1 MGILDEILGGAIG
14 GQGMGRPGP
23 ASGRVAAGG
32 NSALLA
38 LLPIVVA
45 MLANRRQGPVG
56 PSGGR
61 LGDVL
66 GQVLGSG
73 GAQRGGGLGDVLGQ
87 VLGGGGAAGGLGGLL
102 QKLEQGG
109 LGAESRSWVSTGQNV
124 APSPD
129 SIGRIFGADGLA
141 AIARQAGLSE
151 RDTSAGLAQLLPEVI
166 DHVSPQGRIPDDDQ
180 LASTLQDL
188 MRRLG

>member
-14 GQGMGRPGP
+14 GQGLGLPGPGGGRP
-23 ASGRVAAGG
+23 AAGG
-32 NSALLA
+32 NSALMA
-38 LLPIVVA
+38 LLPIVIA
-45 MLANRRQGPVG
+45 MLANRRQAPTG
-56 PSGGR
+56 PSGGG

-66 GQVLGSG
+66 GQVLGT

-87 VLGGGGAAGGLGGLL
+87 VLGGGAAAGGLGGLL

-109 LGAESRSWVSTGQNV
+109 LGAETRSWVSTGQNL

-129 SIGRIFGADGLA
+129 AIGRIFGADGIA

-151 RDTSAGLAQLLPEVI
+151 REASVGLAQLLPEVV
-166 DHVSPQGRIPDDDQ
+166 DHISPQGRMPDDDQ
-180 LASTLQDL
+180 LASTLEGL
-188 MRRLG
+188 VRRLG

>member
-14 GQGMGRPGP
+14 GQGLGLPGPGSGRP
-23 ASGRVAAGG
+23 ATGG
-32 NSALLA
+32 NSALMA
-38 LLPIVVA
+38 LLPIVIA
-45 MLANRRQGPVG
+45 MLANRRPASTG
-56 PSGGR
+56 PSGGG

-66 GQVLGSG
+66 GPMLGT

-87 VLGGGGAAGGLGGLL
+87 VLGGGAAAGGLGGLL

-109 LGAESRSWVSTGQNV
+109 LGAETRSWVSTGQNL

-129 SIGRIFGADGLA
+129 AIGRILGADGIA

-151 RDTSAGLAQLLPEVI
+151 REASVGLAQLLPEVV
-166 DHVSPQGRIPDDDQ
+166 DHVSPQGRMPDDDQ
-180 LASTLQDL
+180 LASTLEGL
-188 MRRLG
+188 VRRLG

>member
-14 GQGMGRPGP
+14 GQGLGRAGP
-23 ASGRVAAGG
+23 AGGRATGG
-32 NSALLA
+32 NSALVA
-38 LLPIVVA
+38 LLPIVLA

-56 PSGGR
+56 PSGGG

-66 GQVLGSG
+66 GQMLGTG
-73 GAQRGGGLGDVLGQ
+73 GAQRGGGGLGDVLGQ
-87 VLGGGGAAGGLGGLL
+87 VLGGGAAAGGLGGLL

-109 LGAESRSWVSTGQNV
+109 LGAESRSWVSTGQNL

-129 SIGRIFGADGLA
+129 AIGRILGADGIS
-141 AIARQAGLSE
+141 AIARHAGLSE
-151 RDTSAGLAQLLPEVI
+151 GDATAGLARLLPEVI

-180 LASTLQDL
+180 LESTLKDL